1 MDNYRGQN
9 KNGTV
14 LKMGAYLVERGW
26 FKKVNFTFLVKGHTK
41 NTCDRMFDLLKVKW
55 HQSNV
60 YTMDQALEVLNAME
74 NVSAIE
80 ASNIHLDIFVFLSKW
95 YKQPMS
101 GSIQKKTYIFIQL

>member
-1 MDNYRGQN
+1 MDNCGEQN
-9 KNGTV
+9 KNGTM
-14 LKMGAYLVERGW
+14 LKMGAYFVERGW

-60 YTMDQALEVLNAME
+60 YSMDQALEVLNAME

-95 YKQPMS
+95 YKQPVS